1 MESKN
6 GGRFVT
12 ATATSL
18 FLCRRSVCS
27 VTEASSSTLSLQSR
41 SFSFI
46 FLDFFFLTMHII
58 IYCISLLKIPR
69 IGGVYPRILVI
80 YLLFYFQFLLFVQV
94 IIFFLETSFYE
105 MCSRFGCLIPDLSLP
120 SWLISVPNCRKQACF
135 YAIIKNFFWLN

>member
-6 GGRFVT
+6 GGHFVT

-18 FLCRRSVCS
+18 FLCGRSVYS
-27 VTEASSSTLSLQSR
+27 VTKAYSSTLWLQSR

-58 IYCISLLKIPR
+58 IYCINLLKIPR

-80 YLLFYFQFLLFVQV
+80 YLVFYFQCLLFVQV
-94 IIFFLETSFYE
+94 MF
-105 MCSRFGCLIPDLSLP
+105 P
-120 SWLISVPNCRKQACF
+120 
-135 YAIIKNFFWLN
+135 